1 LQSSEQL
8 RMRPSENMSRFTGSM
23 QNQSS
28 DHNISKR
35 SRSPT
40 LSYEDADGT
49 KAHVNTGGNSR

>member
-1 LQSSEQL
+1 
-8 RMRPSENMSRFTGSM
+8 M

-49 KAHVNTGGNSR
+49 KAHVNTGGNSRRYRMMFVFSGVI